1 MERDVYVGLGSNV
14 GDRAAMLAAGRRG
27 LTALGRVVECS
38 SVYETA
44 PWGVPDEQPMFL
56 NQVCR
61 METESCPG
69 ELIKRFQEIEVRQGR
84 DRGKRLSA
92 RELDIDLLVYG
103 DRVIEDPDVTV
114 PHPRLCE
121 RAFVV
126 VPLAEIAPDLVLPGT
141 RRTVADVLAGL
152 DVTGVRVWPPG
163 QHSGDRL

>member
-1 MERDVYVGLGSNV
+1 MERGVYVGLGSNV
-14 GDRAAMLAAGRRG
+14 GDRAAMLRAGRRG
-27 LTALGRVVECS
+27 LAALGRLAECS
-38 SVYETA
+38 GVYETA
-44 PWGVPDEQPMFL
+44 PWGVPDDQPMFL

-61 METESCPG
+61 METEFSPG

-84 DRGKRLSA
+84 DRSKRLSA

-126 VPLAEIAPDLVLPGT
+126 APLAEIAPDLIVPGT
-141 RRTVADVLAGL
+141 GRAVADVLAGL
-152 DVTGVRVWPPG
+152 DVSDVSVWEG
-163 QHSGDRL
+163 A

>member
-1 MERDVYVGLGSNV
+1 MERNVYVGLGSNL

-27 LTALGRVVECS
+27 LAALGRLAGCS

-44 PWGVPDEQPMFL
+44 PWGVPDEQPMYL

-61 METESCPG
+61 LETELSPG
-69 ELIKRFQEIEVRQGR
+69 ELIRRFQEIEVGAGR
-84 DRGKRLSA
+84 DRNRHLAS

-103 DRVIEDPDVTV
+103 EDVIEWPDVTV

-141 RRTVADVLAGL
+141 GQRVADVLAGL
-152 DVTGVRVWPPG
+152 DVSDVSVWG
-163 QHSGDRL
+163 GA